1 MVKSQTSRVLT
12 LSQQP
17 VIWRSVHRL
26 GIYPYPPQTLTPRS
40 GECPLSCVFPFPS
53 SLPFRSH
60 PTPPPPNRD
69 EGVHHAN
76 RVYAGRMHNLFCDN
90 CHSHVCCALNQMGY
104 KNFRSWNMVI
114 LAFYVFFWGRF
125 ENVGDFL
132 KTFGPFTLLFVVVM
146 LLKG

>member
-1 MVKSQTSRVLT
+1 
-12 LSQQP
+12 
-17 VIWRSVHRL
+17 
-26 GIYPYPPQTLTPRS
+26 
-40 GECPLSCVFPFPS
+40 
-53 SLPFRSH
+53 
-60 PTPPPPNRD
+60 
-69 EGVHHAN
+69 
-76 RVYAGRMHNLFCDN
+76 
-90 CHSHVCCALNQMGY
+90 MGY